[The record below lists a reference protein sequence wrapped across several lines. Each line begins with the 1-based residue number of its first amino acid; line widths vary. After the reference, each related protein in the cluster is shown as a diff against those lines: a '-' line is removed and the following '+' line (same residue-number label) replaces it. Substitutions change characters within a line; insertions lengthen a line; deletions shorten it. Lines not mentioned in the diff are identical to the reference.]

1 MLATRRLV
9 RRTIR
14 LNRLPLR
21 LKGRARALQ
30 PSART
35 QIQFGVD
42 VDDGA
47 AVVAEI
53 GRTGLESSGIILA
66 MSLKMNGLWSTAA
79 VVAVVAGLSA
89 QAPATPKTDQQQKPT
104 FTVQIDMVTNDV
116 VVKDEKGNFVPN
128 LTKDDF
134 EVYEDGVKQDI
145 ASLQVINGGR
155 ATNMLAP
162 PPAAAP
168 EGIILPPPR
177 QTSSDVSGRIFL
189 FFVDDLHLQF
199 HNTGRVRE
207 LFKKIAKSLVHDGDM
222 FGIVSSGPS
231 SIAIDM
237 TYDKTRLDEAIKK
250 IAGNELKPT
259 DIIQGPSGSE
269 GPSEVRYRAHVAFST
284 VEDTLNNLEKVH
296 NRRKALVY
304 VSDGY
309 DFNPFQDSRLGSMDP
324 NSPFA
329 QNEFARAQNQ
339 MNQQNGSST
348 ADPLTQQQKQ
358 SEEFA
363 DADLARELAELT
375 RTANRANVTI
385 YSIDPRGLV
394 GMGDIDEQVDPT
406 QWNDFVRKSQDS
418 LRVLADETGGIAVVN
433 QNDFDKALKRIDADT
448 SDYYVLGYYSKN
460 PDPTKRRRIVD
471 VRVTKAGQK
480 YTVVARKEYVTKPLP
495 KPSTTRK

>member
-1 MLATRRLV
+1 MV
-9 RRTIR
+9 
-14 LNRLPLR
+14 
-21 LKGRARALQ
+21 
-30 PSART
+30 
-35 QIQFGVD
+35 
-42 VDDGA
+42 
-47 AVVAEI
+47 
-53 GRTGLESSGIILA
+53 
-66 MSLKMNGLWSTAA
+66 LKMNGLWSTAA
-79 VVAVVAGLSA
+79 VVALAVGLSA
-89 QAPATPKTDQQQKPT
+89 KTPATPAKNDQQQKPT

-134 EVYEDGVKQDI
+134 EIYEDGVKQDI

-199 HNTGRVRE
+199 HNTGRIRE
-207 LFKKIAKSLVHDGDM
+207 LFKKISKNLVHDGDM

-237 TYDKTRLDEAIKK
+237 TYDKARLDEAIKK
-250 IAGNELKPT
+250 IAGNELKPS

-284 VEDTLNNLEKVH
+284 VEDTLANLEKVH

-309 DFNPFQDSRLGSMDP
+309 DFNPFQDARLGNMDP

-329 QNEFARAQNQ
+329 QNEFARSQNQ
-339 MNQQNGSST
+339 MNQQNGST
-348 ADPLTQQQKQ
+348 GTDPMTQQQQQ

-363 DADLARELAELT
+363 DADLARELADLT

-406 QWNDFVRKSQDS
+406 QWNDYVRKSQDS

-433 QNDFDKALKRIDADT
+433 QNDFDKALKKIDADT

-471 VRVTKAGQK
+471 VKVTKNGQK
-480 YTVVARKEYVTKPLP
+480 YTVIARKEYVTKPLP
-495 KPSTTRK
+495 KPTTSKK